1 MKNRFRDVLPS
12 WLAKTSMINKEVTV
26 SVDGSTLTGTV
37 SGMTPDGA
45 LILQTNGTE
54 MILFAGD
61 VTIVDH

>member
-1 MKNRFRDVLPS
+1 
-12 WLAKTSMINKEVTV
+12 
-26 SVDGSTLTGTV
+26 
-37 SGMTPDGA
+37 MTPDGA